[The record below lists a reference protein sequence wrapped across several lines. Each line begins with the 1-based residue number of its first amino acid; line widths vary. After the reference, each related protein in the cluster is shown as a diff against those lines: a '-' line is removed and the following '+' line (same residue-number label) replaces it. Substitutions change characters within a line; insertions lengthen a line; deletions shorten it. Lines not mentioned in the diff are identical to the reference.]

1 MIDDIIDNL
10 IKLLTIIALVL
21 DIAQQLDK
29 KDD

>member
-10 IKLLTIIALVL
+10 IKLLTIIALIL
-21 DIAQQLDK
+21 EIARQLDK

>member
-10 IKLLTIIALVL
+10 IKLLTIIALIL
-21 DIAQQLDK
+21 EIASQLNK